1 MDGKLFTACGMLEG
15 NRQGMKRQPVQI
27 KACSK
32 ESIMLS
38 NPIIDVTDEG
48 VGDMAKM
55 APDLVQPTC
64 LGRRLD

>member
-1 MDGKLFTACGMLEG
+1 MRRRHSSAWKGEVQVHDDGWI
-15 NRQGMKRQPVQI
+15 RMKRQPVQI
-27 KACSK
+27 KARSE

-55 APDLVQPTC
+55 APDLVQPT
-64 LGRRLD
+64 